1 MKKIIGFLVVIL
13 IIVSVFI
20 VIKNY
25 LNLKESN
32 DRKAFFGSLTGWAIK
47 STKNVADTAT
57 YAVNKD
63 WKPENAT
70 RGA

>member
-1 MKKIIGFLVVIL
+1 MKKIISFLVLTLLV
-13 IIVSVFI
+13 VSVFI
-20 VIKNY
+20 IVKKD
-25 LNLKESN
+25 LNLKESS
-32 DRKAFFGSLTGWAIK
+32 DRKAFLGSLTGWAVK

-57 YAVNKD
+57 YAVKKD